1 MKRNAT
7 EALIRWKEKDGRKP
21 LIIQGAR
28 QVGKTWLMKEF
39 AKTYYKKVAY
49 ISFNDQEDAKQI
61 FSGSYNIKNIILSLG
76 LISGVQISA
85 DDTLIILDEIQECER
100 ALNALKFFNENAPQ
114 YHIMA
119 AGSLLGVAVRQKN
132 MSFPVGQVEFLN
144 LYPLTFSEF
153 LDAVGEKQLSDLIFE
168 GNDSVIKVAKEKY
181 ITLLKQYLF
190 VGGMPE
196 AVRSFAKNKNF
207 DDVRDIQ
214 IQILEGYRQDFSK
227 YTEARSVARIT
238 SVWDCIPAQLAK
250 ENKKF
255 SYQVIEKGARARE
268 YEMALEWLVLCGLV
282 YRIQRITKPDLP
294 LSAYEDSSAFKLYML
309 DTGLLCAK
317 ARLNVQ
323 TIIDG
328 NVVFEEFKGSLTEQ
342 YVLQELKAQ
351 KELYIAY
358 WSKKSG
364 MAEVD
369 FVIQN
374 NSQLVPVEVKASVNL
389 KAKSLAS
396 YREQYKPEKAVRTS
410 LADFEINNGLY
421 NIPLYLIEN
430 ITGILDK

>member
-1 MKRNAT
+1 MKRDAF
-7 EALIRWKEKDGRKP
+7 EALIRWKEKTARKP

-39 AKTYYKKVAY
+39 AKTHYKKVAY
-49 ISFNDQEDAKQI
+49 ISFNDREDAKKI
-61 FSGSYNIKNIILSLG
+61 FEDSYDISNIILALSV
-76 LISGVQISA
+76 IAGVQISA

-100 ALNALKFFNENAPQ
+100 ALNALKFFKENAPQ

-119 AGSLLGVAVRQKN
+119 AGRLLGVAVRQKN

-144 LYPLTFSEF
+144 LYPLTFGEF
-153 LDAVGEKQLSDLIFE
+153 LDAVGEKQLSDLIF
-168 GNDSVIKVAKEKY
+168 DKKMPVITVAKERY
-181 ITLLKQYLF
+181 ITLLKQYFF

-196 AVRSFAKNKNF
+196 AVLSFAQNKNF
-207 DDVRDIQ
+207 EDVREIQ
-214 IQILEGYRQDFSK
+214 NQILEGYRQDFSK
-227 YTEARSVARIT
+227 YTESRSVARIT
-238 SVWDCIPAQLAK
+238 SVWNSVPAQLAK

-255 SYQVIEKGARARE
+255 SYQMVEKGARARE

-282 YRIQRITKPDLP
+282 YKIHRITKPDLP
-294 LSAYEDSSAFKLYML
+294 LSAYEDSAAFKLYML

-317 ARLNVQ
+317 AKLNAQ

-328 NVVFEEFKGSLTEQ
+328 NAVFEEFKGSLTEQ

-351 KELYIAY
+351 KELSIAY

-364 MAEVD
+364 TAEVD
-369 FVIQN
+369 FIIQN
-374 NSQLVPVEVKASVNL
+374 NSEIIPVEVKASVNL

-396 YREQYKPEKAVRTS
+396 YREQYQPEKAVRTS

-430 ITGILDK
+430 INGYLK

>member
-39 AKTYYKKVAY
+39 AKTHYKKVAY
-49 ISFNDQEDAKQI
+49 ISFNDQENAKQI
-61 FSGSYNIKNIILSLG
+61 FSGSYNIENIILSLG

-168 GNDSVIKVAKEKY
+168 GNDSIIKVAKEKY

-364 MAEVD
+364 TAEVD

>member
-1 MKRNAT
+1 MKRDAF
-7 EALIRWKEKDGRKP
+7 EALIRWKEKTARKP

-39 AKTYYKKVAY
+39 AKTHYKKVAY
-49 ISFNDQEDAKQI
+49 ISFNDREDAKKI
-61 FSGSYNIKNIILSLG
+61 FEDSYDVSNIILALSV
-76 LISGVQISA
+76 IAGVQISA

-100 ALNALKFFNENAPQ
+100 ALNALKFFKENAPQ

-144 LYPLTFSEF
+144 LYPLTFGEF
-153 LDAVGEKQLSDLIFE
+153 LDAVGEKQLSDLIF
-168 GNDSVIKVAKEKY
+168 DKKMPVITVAKERY
-181 ITLLKQYLF
+181 ITLLKQYFF

-196 AVRSFAKNKNF
+196 AVLSFAQNKNF
-207 DDVRDIQ
+207 EDVREIQ
-214 IQILEGYRQDFSK
+214 NQILEGYRQDFSK
-227 YTEARSVARIT
+227 YTESRSVARIT
-238 SVWDCIPAQLAK
+238 SVWNSVPAQLAK

-255 SYQVIEKGARARE
+255 SYQMVEKGARARE

-282 YRIQRITKPDLP
+282 YKIHRITKPDLP
-294 LSAYEDSSAFKLYML
+294 LSAYEDSAAFKLYML

-317 ARLNVQ
+317 AKLNAQ

-328 NVVFEEFKGSLTEQ
+328 NAVFEEFKGSLTEQ

-351 KELYIAY
+351 KELSIAY

-364 MAEVD
+364 TAEVD
-369 FVIQN
+369 FIIQN
-374 NSQLVPVEVKASVNL
+374 NSEIIPVEVKASVNL

-396 YREQYKPEKAVRTS
+396 YREQYQPEKAVRTS

-430 ITGILDK
+430 INGYLK

>member
-39 AKTYYKKVAY
+39 AKTHYKKVAY

-255 SYQVIEKGARARE
+255 SYQVIAKGARARE

-364 MAEVD
+364 TAEVD

>member
-196 AVRSFAKNKNF
+196 AVRSFDKNKILMMFGIYKFKFWKDIVRIFQNILKHVPLPVSHLFGIASPHNWQKRIRNF
-207 DDVRDIQ
+207 LI
-214 IQILEGYRQDFSK
+214 
-227 YTEARSVARIT
+227 RS
-238 SVWDCIPAQLAK
+238 SQK
-250 ENKKF
+250 EPERGNMK
-255 SYQVIEKGARARE
+255 
-268 YEMALEWLVLCGLV
+268 WLWNGWF
-282 YRIQRITKPDLP
+282 YADWFI
-294 LSAYEDSSAFKLYML
+294 
-309 DTGLLCAK
+309 
-317 ARLNVQ
+317 
-323 TIIDG
+323 
-328 NVVFEEFKGSLTEQ
+328 EFKE
-342 YVLQELKAQ
+342 
-351 KELYIAY
+351 
-358 WSKKSG
+358 
-364 MAEVD
+364 
-369 FVIQN
+369 
-374 NSQLVPVEVKASVNL
+374 
-389 KAKSLAS
+389 
-396 YREQYKPEKAVRTS
+396 
-410 LADFEINNGLY
+410 
-421 NIPLYLIEN
+421 
-430 ITGILDK
+430 

>member
-39 AKTYYKKVAY
+39 AKTHYKKVAY
-49 ISFNDQEDAKQI
+49 ISFNDQENAKQI
-61 FSGSYNIKNIILSLG
+61 FSGSYNIENTILSLG

-255 SYQVIEKGARARE
+255 SYQIIEKGARARE

-317 ARLNVQ
+317 ARLNIQ

-328 NVVFEEFKGSLTEQ
+328 NVVFEEFKGSLSEQ

-364 MAEVD
+364 TAEVD

>member
-1 MKRNAT
+1 MKRDAF
-7 EALIRWKEKDGRKP
+7 EALIRWKEKTARKP

-39 AKTYYKKVAY
+39 AKTHYKKVAY
-49 ISFNDQEDAKQI
+49 ISFNDREDAKKI
-61 FSGSYNIKNIILSLG
+61 FEDSYDVSNIILALSV
-76 LISGVQISA
+76 IAGVQISA

-100 ALNALKFFNENAPQ
+100 ALNALKFFKENAPQ

-119 AGSLLGVAVRQKN
+119 AGRLLGVAVRQKN

-144 LYPLTFSEF
+144 LYPLTFGEF
-153 LDAVGEKQLSDLIFE
+153 LDAVGEKQLSDLIF
-168 GNDSVIKVAKEKY
+168 DKKMPVITVAKERY
-181 ITLLKQYLF
+181 ITLLKQYFF

-196 AVRSFAKNKNF
+196 AVLSFAQNKNF
-207 DDVRDIQ
+207 EDVREIQ
-214 IQILEGYRQDFSK
+214 NQILEGYRQDFSK
-227 YTEARSVARIT
+227 YTESRSVARIT
-238 SVWDCIPAQLAK
+238 SVWNSVPAQLAK

-255 SYQVIEKGARARE
+255 SYQMVEKGARARE

-282 YRIQRITKPDLP
+282 YKIHRITKPDLP
-294 LSAYEDSSAFKLYML
+294 LSAYEDSAAFKLYML

-317 ARLNVQ
+317 AKLNAQ

-328 NVVFEEFKGSLTEQ
+328 NAVFEEFKGSLTEQ

-351 KELYIAY
+351 KELSIAY

-364 MAEVD
+364 TAKVD
-369 FVIQN
+369 FIIQN
-374 NSQLVPVEVKASVNL
+374 NSEIIPVEVKASVNL

-396 YREQYKPEKAVRTS
+396 YREQYQPEKAVRTS

-430 ITGILDK
+430 INGYLK